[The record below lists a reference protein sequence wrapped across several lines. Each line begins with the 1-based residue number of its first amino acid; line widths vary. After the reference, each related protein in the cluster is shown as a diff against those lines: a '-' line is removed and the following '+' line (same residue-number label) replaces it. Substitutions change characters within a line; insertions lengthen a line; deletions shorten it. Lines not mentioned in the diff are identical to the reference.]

1 MKRISYRR
9 PGRPISHRV
18 RKIAVLGAGSWG
30 TTLAILLAKKGHEV
44 ALWEY
49 LKEQAERLARERE
62 NRRFL
67 PGIPIP
73 EEIFISSNLKEIAKG
88 KETVLIVVPSQALR
102 EVVEKLAKVKIS
114 QKVVLISATKGLEV
128 GTNLRMSQIIKSYFP
143 ENRIVVLS
151 GPSHAEEVS
160 REIPTTIVASTS
172 STKLSQEIQ
181 EIFTTP
187 YFRVYTN
194 PDTIG
199 VELGGALKNIIAIA
213 SGICDGLGL
222 GDNSKAALMT
232 RGMAEIARLG
242 VALGARPETFAGLSG
257 MGDLITT
264 CISRHSRN
272 RGLGERIAKGRRLEE
287 AQREIGMVTEGVP
300 TTKSAYEL
308 SKKYKVEMPITE
320 ELYQVLFG
328 GKDPRDAEFELMT
341 RKTER
346 KE

>member
-1 MKRISYRR
+1 MK
-9 PGRPISHRV
+9 
-18 RKIAVLGAGSWG
+18 KIAVLGAGSWG

-44 ALWEY
+44 NLWEY
-49 LKEQAERLARERE
+49 LKEQAERLSRERE
-62 NRRFL
+62 NRQFL
-67 PGIPIP
+67 PGVPIP
-73 EEIFISSNLKEIAKG
+73 REIFISPNLE
-88 KETVLIVVPSQALR
+88 ETVKEKEFILIVVPSQVLR
-102 EVVEKLAKVKIS
+102 EVVEKLVKVKIS
-114 QKVVLISATKGLEV
+114 LKTILISATKGLEV
-128 GTNLRMSQIIKSYFP
+128 GTNLRMSQIIKSYFSKN
-143 ENRIVVLS
+143 EIVVVS

-160 REIPTTIVASTS
+160 REIPTTIVASAS
-172 STKLSQEIQ
+172 SAKLAQEIQ

-232 RGMAEIARLG
+232 RGIVEIARLG
-242 VALGARPETFAGLSG
+242 VAMGAKQETFAGLSG

-264 CISRHSRN
+264 CISKHSRN
-272 RGLGERIAKGRRLEE
+272 RGLGEKIAKGKKLEE

-308 SKKYKVEMPITE
+308 AKKYKVEIPITE
-320 ELYQVLFG
+320 ELYNILFK

-341 RKTER
+341 RKTKREDR
-346 KE
+346 